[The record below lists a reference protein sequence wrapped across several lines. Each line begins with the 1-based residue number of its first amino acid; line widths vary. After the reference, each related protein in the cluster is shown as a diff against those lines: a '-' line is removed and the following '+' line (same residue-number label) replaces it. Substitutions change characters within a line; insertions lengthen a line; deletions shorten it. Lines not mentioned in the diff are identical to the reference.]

1 MFNYKQTTRDQ
12 ALKKPV
18 DNGVRTS
25 SFGDFEGYKNK
36 FVADLK
42 DTNINP
48 DVEPSDSFGNK
59 KALEAL
65 KVKLPQITDGAP
77 NFERDQDNLRAM
89 NFLNKYRN
97 SLFLAEE
104 EKPSELTAL
113 SYIQGNPNNGLA
125 NRFPGSEGVST
136 T

>member
-12 ALKKPV
+12 ALRKPV
-18 DNGVRTS
+18 DSGVRTS

-36 FVADLK
+36 FVAGLK

-48 DVEPSDSFGNK
+48 DLEPSDSFGNE

-65 KVKLPQITDGAP
+65 KTKLPQTTDGVP

-89 NFLNKYRN
+89 DFLTKYQN
-97 SLFLAEE
+97 TLFVAEE
-104 EKPSELTAL
+104 EKPSERTAL
-113 SYIQGNPNNGLA
+113 AYIQGNPNNGLK